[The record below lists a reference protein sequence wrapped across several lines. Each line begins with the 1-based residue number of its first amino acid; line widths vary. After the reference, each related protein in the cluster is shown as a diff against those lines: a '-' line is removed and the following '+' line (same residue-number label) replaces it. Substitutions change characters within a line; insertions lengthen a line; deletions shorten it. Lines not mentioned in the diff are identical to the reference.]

1 VEPLSGESDI
11 RLTQREVK
19 LRRGMGLAEA
29 TLIGVGA
36 MVGAGIFVLTGIA
49 AGAAGPALMLA
60 FLLNGIIALSVAASY
75 AELGSTFPQAGGSYA
90 WAKLAL
96 PSPFGFLAGWMSWF
110 GSSVACSLYALAFGA
125 YLTQLLHS
133 IRLGVPLLGEGA
145 EAKLFA
151 VIIVLVFTAINYR
164 GSAETGKAGNIITL
178 GQTAVLFVFVVAGL
192 WALRGA
198 PDWSQNLT
206 PVFPKGVAGLLT
218 AMGLTF
224 VAFEGYEIIAQC
236 GEEVREP
243 HRNVPRA
250 IFLSVV
256 AVIPVYVLIAFTML
270 AATRAPAGDTVWQ
283 YLGQHAELAVLESA
297 RQFAPGGIILLL
309 LGGFFA
315 TTSALNATLYSAS
328 RVSFAMGRDF
338 NLPGVFALIH
348 RRTRTPHGAIFASA
362 AGIVVMAVALPLEDV
377 ASATCI
383 TFMVLFAMMNLAVVA
398 LRYQR
403 PGHKRGFRVPLSP
416 WIPLL
421 STVCLIALAANL
433 FHFSSTAWFVIAGW
447 VVLGLIVY
455 REYAGKREREERGPR
470 VVLEERTVAPMR
482 DPVLVALANPDTVE
496 PLMRI
501 GCALARHRSTSV
513 VALHVVQI
521 PRQLP
526 TSESREFLDRAEPLF
541 EAAAEVGGTMEVPVL
556 GSLCVC
562 ESVHSGVLEA
572 IAEKRPSLLLM
583 GWRGGSPQRR
593 RLLGTTIDP
602 VLRASPADTLLLHWH
617 DKKAEFGRVLVGV
630 TASPHARFCL
640 EVAEALHSQLKSKL
654 RYLHVIR
661 RGTPMDDATE
671 KAFLRE
677 SPNGRPAL
685 DLEIVQARTTAGGIV
700 EAAMEADLLI
710 LGAAREGLVSQLI
723 FGEKTRRIAR
733 RAPCSVLLARRRP
746 GAGRS
751 LLRRLF
757 TKQT

>member
-1 VEPLSGESDI
+1 MTE
-11 RLTQREVK
+11 REVR
-19 LRRGMGLAEA
+19 LRRGLGLAEA

-49 AGAAGPALMLA
+49 AGVAGPALMLA
-60 FLLNGIIALSVAASY
+60 FILNGIVALSVAASY

-96 PSPFGFLAGWMSWF
+96 PGPFGFLAGWMSWF
-110 GSSVACSLYALAFGA
+110 SSSVACSLYALAFGA
-125 YLTQLLHS
+125 YFVQLLHS
-133 IRLGVPLLGEGA
+133 IHLGVPLLGEDA

-151 VIIVLVFTAINYR
+151 VIIILTFTAINYR

-178 GQTAVLFVFVVAGL
+178 GQTAVLFVFVAAGL

-198 PDWSQNLT
+198 PEWPRNLT
-206 PVFPKGVAGLLT
+206 PLFPKGAAGLLT

-250 IFLSVV
+250 IFLSVA
-256 AVIPVYVLIAFTML
+256 AVVPVYVLIAFTML
-270 AATRAPAGDTVWQ
+270 AATRAPAGVAVWQ
-283 YLGQHAELAVLESA
+283 YLGEHAELAVLESA
-297 RQFAPGGIILLL
+297 RQFAPGGMVLLL

-338 NLPGVFALIH
+338 NLPRLFALIH

-362 AGIVVMAVALPLEDV
+362 AGIVLMAVALPLEDV

-383 TFMVLFAMMNLAVVA
+383 TFMVLFGMMNLAVVA

-416 WIPLL
+416 WVPIL
-421 STVCLIALAANL
+421 STICLIALAANL
-433 FHFSSTAWFVIAGW
+433 FRFSSTAWFVIVGW
-447 VVLGLIVY
+447 VALGLIVY
-455 REYAGKREREERGPR
+455 REYARKREREETGPR
-470 VVLEERTVAPMR
+470 VVLEERTIAPMR
-482 DPVLVALANPDTVE
+482 APVLVALANPDTVE

-501 GCALARHRSTSV
+501 GCALARHRRTSV

-541 EAAAEVGGTMEVPVL
+541 EAATEIGEKMEVAVL

-562 ESVHSGVLEA
+562 ESVHSGVLGA
-572 IAEKRPSLLLM
+572 VAEKKPSLLLM
-583 GWRGGSPQRR
+583 GWRGGTPRR
-593 RLLGTTIDP
+593 RRILGTTLDP
-602 VLRASPADTLLLHWH
+602 VLRASPVDTLLLHWH
-617 DKKAEFGRVLVGV
+617 KETAEFGRVLVGV
-630 TASPHARFCL
+630 TASPHARFCV
-640 EVAEALHSQLKSKL
+640 EVAEALHSELKSKL

-661 RGTPMDDATE
+661 RGTPMDHATE
-671 KAFLRE
+671 RVFLHE
-677 SPNGRPAL
+677 SNNGRPPL
-685 DLEIVQARTTAGGIV
+685 DLDIVQARTTAGGIV
-700 EAAMEADLLI
+700 EAAKRADLLI
-710 LGAAREGLVSQLI
+710 LGAAREGILSQLV

-733 RAPCSVLLARRRP
+733 RVSCSVLLVRRHP
-746 GAGRS
+746 GPGVS